1 MAEDN
6 INLIYFVL
14 KQFNLCNPN
23 GIEEYFDVGLLGLTK
38 GLQTYTESKGS
49 LPTYL
54 VKCIRNEILM
64 EMRNQ
69 KTVKRNNGVKPIS
82 METPTTDKLA
92 IGDTIKSDFDILE
105 STIKNERIKELR
117 IAIASLKPIEK
128 CVIIDIYFNNKTQLE
143 IAEEIGVRQSYISRI
158 KTKAIRKLRTWFE
171 KREEIWYN

>member
-14 KQFNLCNPN
+14 KQLNIYNRN
-23 GIEEYFDVGLLGLTK
+23 GIDEYFDVGMIGLTK
-38 GLQTYTESKGS
+38 GIQTYTESKGS
-49 LPTYL
+49 LSTYL
-54 VKCIRNEILM
+54 VNCIKNEILM

-69 KTVKRNNGVKPIS
+69 KTGKRNNGVKPIS
-82 METPTTDKLA
+82 INAPTTDNLT
-92 IGDTIKSDFDILE
+92 IEDTIKSNFDMLE
-105 STIKNERIKELR
+105 YEIKNERIKELG

-171 KREEIWYN
+171 KNEKI

>member
-14 KQFNLCNPN
+14 KQLNIYNRN
-23 GIEEYFDVGLLGLTK
+23 GIDEYFDVGMIGLTK
-38 GLQTYTESKGS
+38 GIQTYTESKGS
-49 LPTYL
+49 LSTYL
-54 VKCIRNEILM
+54 VNCIKNEILM

-69 KTVKRNNGVKPIS
+69 KTGKRNNGVKPIS
-82 METPTTDKLA
+82 INAPTTDNLT
-92 IGDTIKSDFDILE
+92 IEDTIKSNFDMLE
-105 STIKNERIKELR
+105 YEIKNERIKELG

-171 KREEIWYN
+171 KNDKIWYN

>member
-14 KQFNLCNPN
+14 KQLNIYNRN
-23 GIEEYFDVGLLGLTK
+23 GIDEYFDVGMIGLTK

-49 LPTYL
+49 LSTYL
-54 VKCIRNEILM
+54 VNCIKNEILM

-69 KTVKRNNGVKPIS
+69 KAGKRNNGAKPIS
-82 METPTTDKLA
+82 INTPTTDNLT
-92 IGDTIKSDFDILE
+92 IEDTIKSNFDMLE
-105 STIKNERIKELR
+105 YEIKNERIKELGV
-117 IAIASLKPIEK
+117 AIASLKPVEK

-171 KREEIWYN
+171 KNEKI